1 VLQQVLDLAKS
12 QPQAPVTEAAPA
24 AAAAPQRR
32 AAPRADLGGRQPPA
46 TQRNGRPPKRRRAA
60 KPWEWDRDATPPSR
74 PAADRPAAD
83 GRGARRPPDGQRGP
97 AARPGVQHEYRRS
110 AAFKSALLLHP
121 HLALLPS
128 VCSAAGGLDSTTK
141 GPFTSALPP
150 PQMAQKTCRCLDA
163 RSELGSSANVL
174 LTFFKAPHGALLV
187 SYSTE
192 MSRCLFLCLP
202 MLSPNSSR
210 ITAVRNR
217 TDSCVAQTAIKGSWQ
232 SGSGVKLPCLCLPR
246 APIVGSKS

>member
-1 VLQQVLDLAKS
+1 MLQQVLDLAKS

-97 AARPGVQHEYRRS
+97 AARPGVQHECRRS
-110 AAFKSALLLHP
+110 AAFKSAFYFCIRILRCSRQFARRRD
-121 HLALLPS
+121 ALTPRPRDPS
-128 VCSAAGGLDSTTK
+128 PVHCRHRRWRRRRVAALMPGVSWE
-141 GPFTSALPP
+141 AA
-150 PQMAQKTCRCLDA
+150 QMCC
-163 RSELGSSANVL
+163 
-174 LTFFKAPHGALLV
+174 
-187 SYSTE
+187 
-192 MSRCLFLCLP
+192 
-202 MLSPNSSR
+202 
-210 ITAVRNR
+210 
-217 TDSCVAQTAIKGSWQ
+217 
-232 SGSGVKLPCLCLPR
+232 
-246 APIVGSKS
+246 